1 MLPFDEIFFAPVL
14 KMACKIQKH
23 NHNAVIWRIF
33 IIIFSDI
40 PYINALHWFDEF
52 LKTIFREIENE
63 TIFTS
68 FLYFFQWYSTQA
80 AACDGKLS
88 QTVDVAAFTG
98 TKNFDGDEVRG

>member
-1 MLPFDEIFFAPVL
+1 MLPFDEFFFAPVL

-52 LKTIFREIENE
+52 LKTIFREIEKQNSIWR
-63 TIFTS
+63 IFSIFSSEILRKQQPAMES
-68 FLYFFQWYSTQA
+68 FH
-80 AACDGKLS
+80 KP
-88 QTVDVAAFTG
+88 
-98 TKNFDGDEVRG
+98 